1 MLAHCSSLPVV
12 NPMLFYFPQ
21 CLETCYP
28 EGNNRSRTRPYQDQQ
43 AVFVLQPILKLF
55 IPVAQQAY
63 YQYQQPVGGAKN
75 FIPFL
80 QVPCSVAFV
89 YALFKRICAGRKS
102 VYPECAVCFFIAAS
116 NRIPGSSSSIS
127 SVLQAK

>member
-1 MLAHCSSLPVV
+1 MLAHRSSLPVV

-21 CLETCYP
+21 RLETCYP

-43 AVFVLQPILKLF
+43 AVFVLQPILKLL
-55 IPVAQQAY
+55 IPLAQQAY
-63 YQYQQPVGGAKN
+63 YQYQQPVGRAKN

-89 YALFKRICAGRKS
+89 YALFKRILRWPQIRLSRMCGMLFS
-102 VYPECAVCFFIAAS
+102 
-116 NRIPGSSSSIS
+116 
-127 SVLQAK
+127 